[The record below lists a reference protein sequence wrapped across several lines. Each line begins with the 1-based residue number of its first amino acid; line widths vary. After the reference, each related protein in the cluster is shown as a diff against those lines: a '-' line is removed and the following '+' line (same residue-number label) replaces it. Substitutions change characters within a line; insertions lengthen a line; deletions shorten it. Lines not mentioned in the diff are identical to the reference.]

1 MATKQSGT
9 SAKKSAVKKTAA
21 KRSAPKRKA
30 PKVKLQVADFAVSD
44 HAARATI
51 AAHGLL
57 PEDMALLLSKRD
69 LVGPAFPGLLDE
81 FYSKLMENAELRAI
95 IEKHSSV
102 ERQRPVLER
111 YLRALFDGRIDE
123 PFLKHRELV
132 GRIHDRIDL
141 PASYFIT
148 MYTILEKH
156 LLAAGRERAKLKGD
170 AYKRYEEAVV
180 RALRV
185 DMALVL
191 TAFDESRRGRMS
203 EVVEARLKPIDRVMA
218 VIEFTPDGTVIEAN
232 ENFLKTIGYT
242 LEEIKGKH
250 HRLFMDPTQAHTA
263 EYTEFWAAL
272 GRGQLQAG
280 EFRRIA
286 KGGRELW
293 LQCSYNPVYDR
304 QGKVV
309 RVAKFATDVT
319 AAKVKNADYES
330 QVNAIHKAMAV
341 IEFNLD
347 GTIISANENF
357 LKVVGYSKEE
367 VVGRH
372 HRTFVDP
379 AYAGSP
385 DYAELWRQLG
395 EGRYLAADFKRVA
408 KGGREIWLRASY
420 NPIFDLHGKT
430 IKVVKLASDVTEA
443 KAAEAKQEEL
453 AREIEKNAKAADTFL
468 DEAGNVLERLA
479 NRDVAIRVVGEYDGS
494 YDRLKGLLNSAVEN
508 LDTALYQ
515 VSSASNEVSTACGEI
530 TSASQS
536 LAQATS
542 RSAGTIEEVTSNLQ
556 EMTSMA
562 TQNARNS
569 QEARTLAD
577 AARSSADKGADNMQK
592 LSQSI
597 EKIKAS
603 SDETAKI
610 VKTIDDIAFQTNLL
624 ALNAAVEAARAGD
637 AGRGFAVVAEEVRNL
652 AMRSAEAARM
662 TAQMIEGSVKN
673 AEEGVQFNREVIE
686 NLGEITS
693 RVRRVGEVMQE
704 IAAAS
709 EVQSQTVTQVN
720 QSMDELSKLT
730 QQNAATSEETA
741 SAAEELTGQ
750 ANSLI
755 EMVGEFI
762 LSGGEAPQART
773 LLRPA
778 MAQTPMRQARP
789 RPPSLRPMPPQRA
802 AMAQRPPAPRSTVK
816 STANG
821 TGKPSPAAVF
831 PLDDDVLGKF

>member
-1 MATKQSGT
+1 MATKRSGKP
-9 SAKKSAVKKTAA
+9 AKKSVVKKTTA
-21 KRSAPKRKA
+21 KRSAPKRA
-30 PKVKLQVADFAVSD
+30 AKVALHTVEFAIADAS
-44 HAARATI
+44 ARATI
-51 AAHGLL
+51 ATHGLT
-57 PEDMALLLSKRD
+57 PDDMAMLLSKRE
-69 LVGPAFPGLLDE
+69 LIGPAFPALLDE
-81 FYSKLMENAELRAI
+81 FYGKVVENDEMRAI
-95 IEKHSSV
+95 IAKHTTV
-102 ERQRPVLER
+102 ERQRPMLER

-123 PFLKHRELV
+123 AFLKHRDLV

-141 PASYFIT
+141 PASYFIM
-148 MYTILEKH
+148 MYTVIEKH
-156 LLAAGRERAKLKGD
+156 LLAAGRERAKLKGE
-170 AYKRYEEAVV
+170 AYARYAESVV

-191 TAFDESRRGRMS
+191 TSFDESRRTRMS
-203 EVVEARLKPIDRVMA
+203 EVVEARLKPIDRVMG
-218 VIEFTPDGTVIEAN
+218 VIEYNLDGTIIEAN
-232 ENFLKTIGYT
+232 ENFLKIVGYS
-242 LEEIKGKH
+242 LEEVKGKH
-250 HRLFMDPTQAHTA
+250 HRMFMDPSQAHTA
-263 EYTEFWAAL
+263 EYTAFWTAL
-272 GRGQLQAG
+272 GQGQIQVG
-280 EFRRIA
+280 ELRRVA
-286 KGGRELW
+286 KGGREVW
-293 LQCSYNPVYDR
+293 LQSSYNPVFDR
-304 QGKVV
+304 QGKVI
-309 RVAKFATDVT
+309 RVATFATDVT

-330 QVNAIHKAMAV
+330 QINAIHRAMAV
-341 IEFNLD
+341 IEFGMD
-347 GTIISANENF
+347 GTILGANENF
-357 LKVVGYSKEE
+357 LKIMGYSKDE

-372 HRTFVDP
+372 HRMMVEQT
-379 AYAGSP
+379 YAGSQ
-385 DYAELWRQLG
+385 DYAEFWRQLA
-395 EGRYLAADFKRVA
+395 EGRYQTADFKRVG
-408 KGGREIWLRASY
+408 KGGREVWVRASY
-420 NPIFDLHGKT
+420 NPIFDLNGKP
-430 IKVVKLASDVTEA
+430 IKIVKLASDVTEA
-443 KAAEAKQEEL
+443 KAAEAKQVEL
-453 AREIEKNAKAADTFL
+453 SKEIEKNAKAAETFL

-479 NRDVAIRVVGEYDGS
+479 NRDVAIRVIGEYDGS

-515 VSSASNEVSTACGEI
+515 VSAASNEVSTACGEI

-755 EMVGEFI
+755 EMVGEFT

-773 LLRPA
+773 LQRPA
-778 MAQTPMRQARP
+778 IAQPQMRQARP
-789 RPPSLRPMPPQRA
+789 RPPSLRPPMPPQRA
-802 AMAQRPPAPRSTVK
+802 AMAQRPGAPRTAPK

>member
-1 MATKQSGT
+1 MRIIMATKHSGKP
-9 SAKKSAVKKTAA
+9 AKKSAAKK
-21 KRSAPKRKA
+21 KSAPKKA
-30 PKVKLQVADFAVSD
+30 AKQPLHTVEFAVADPS
-44 HAARATI
+44 ARATI
-51 AAHGLL
+51 ATHGLT
-57 PEDMALLLSKRD
+57 PEDMAVLLSKRE
-69 LVGPAFPGLLDE
+69 LIAPAFPALLDE
-81 FYSKLMENAELRAI
+81 FYGKILEHPEMSAI
-95 IEKHSSV
+95 IAKHTTV
-102 ERQRPVLER
+102 ERQRPMLER
-111 YLRALFDGRIDE
+111 YLRALFEGRIDDA
-123 PFLKHRELV
+123 FLKHRDLV

-141 PASYFIT
+141 PASYFIM
-148 MYTILEKH
+148 MYTVIEKH
-156 LLAAGRERAKLKGD
+156 LLAAGRERAKLKGE
-170 AYKRYEEAVV
+170 AYKRYEESVV

-185 DMALVL
+185 DMALVIS
-191 TAFDESRRGRMS
+191 AFDESRRTRMS
-203 EVVEARLKPIDRVMA
+203 DVVEARLKPIDRVMA
-218 VIEFTPDGTVIEAN
+218 VIEFNPDGTIVEAN
-232 ENFLKTIGYT
+232 ENFLKTIGYS

-250 HRLFMDPTQAHTA
+250 HRIFMDPAHAHTA
-263 EYTEFWAAL
+263 EYTEFWASL
-272 GRGQLQAG
+272 GRGQIQAG

-286 KGGRELW
+286 KGGREIW

-309 RVAKFATDVT
+309 RVAKFATEVT
-319 AAKVKNADYES
+319 AAKIKNADYES

-347 GTIISANENF
+347 GTIVSANENF
-357 LKVVGYSKEE
+357 LKVVGYAKEE
-367 VVGRH
+367 IVGRH

-379 AYAGSP
+379 AYASSP
-385 DYAELWRQLG
+385 DYTEFWRQLG
-395 EGRYLAADFKRVA
+395 EGRYQAADYKRVG
-408 KGGREIWLRASY
+408 KGGREVWLRASY
-420 NPIFDLHGKT
+420 NPIFDLNGKP

-443 KAAEAKQEEL
+443 KAAEAKQAEL
-453 AREIEKNAKAADTFL
+453 SKEIEKNAKAAEDFL

-515 VSSASNEVSTACGEI
+515 VSAASNEVSTACGEI

-577 AARSSADKGADNMQK
+577 AARSSADKGADNMNK

-755 EMVGEFI
+755 EMVGEFT

-773 LLRPA
+773 LQRPA
-778 MAQTPMRQARP
+778 IAQPPMRQARP
-789 RPPSLRPMPPQRA
+789 RPPSLRPPMPPQRA
-802 AMAQRPPAPRSTVK
+802 AMAQRPGAPRAAVK